1 VIAFDNSAWCQSGY
15 GLSLRLLRYN
25 FEEEVVSMKQWGRR
39 TGIVVW
45 IVASILLVIAWIVSW
60 YLTRANAIRALWY
73 VGWVVWIAGAVL
85 IVLPLLMI
93 YGGRMTKSEKGWF
106 DAVTIIDRGIYAV
119 VRHPLYLGWMLMY
132 VVVILFGQHWVTLLM
147 GIVGI
152 VCVYLISLQEEQRL
166 IERLG
171 EDYVRYLQK
180 VPRLNI
186 FLGIIRVLQGRKK
199 K

>member
-1 VIAFDNSAWCQSGY
+1 
-15 GLSLRLLRYN
+15 
-25 FEEEVVSMKQWGRR
+25 MKQWGRR

-60 YLTRANAIRALWY
+60 YLTRANVIRALWY

-93 YGGRMTKSEKGWF
+93 YRGNRTKSEKGWF
-106 DAVTIIDRGIYAV
+106 DAVRIVDKGIYSV